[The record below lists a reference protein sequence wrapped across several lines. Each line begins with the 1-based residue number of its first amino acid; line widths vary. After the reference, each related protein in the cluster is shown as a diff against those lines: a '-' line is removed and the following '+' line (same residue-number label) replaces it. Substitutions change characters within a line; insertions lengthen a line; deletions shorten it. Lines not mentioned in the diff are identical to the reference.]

1 MNKKQVR
8 DKARELSVFSEIHPT
23 DKRKNNMKENEN
35 KPKNDNII
43 TPISEPTATVNKPVA
58 TVASVSN
65 KARNEADPTIE
76 GDDRTTQ
83 SATSNT
89 DDKIDPSP
97 DKIVKPPSS
106 DTSTAASNMTQTLTK
121 EAITTTSSPPLPPIS
136 ESTPLSNNQP
146 IDNCDETSQASGS
159 LDFTTGTRYT
169 TKSAAINLKGPGRA
183 VKAPK
188 IVVTGAPGSGKWS

>member
-35 KPKNDNII
+35 KPKNDNIT
-43 TPISEPTATVNKPVA
+43 TPQSEPLTTVIKP
-58 TVASVSN
+58 TTASVSN
-65 KARNEADPTIE
+65 KARNEADPTTE
-76 GDDRTTQ
+76 CDDRTTQ

-97 DKIVKPPSS
+97 DKIIKLSTS
-106 DTSTAASNMTQTLTK
+106 DTPTTASNPTQTLTK
-121 EAITTTSSPPLPPIS
+121 DTITSTSNPPLPPIS
-136 ESTPLSNNQP
+136 ESTPLSNTQP
-146 IDNCDETSQASGS
+146 IDNFDETSQASGS
-159 LDFTTGTRYT
+159 MDFTTGTRYT

>member
-23 DKRKNNMKENEN
+23 DKKKNNMKENEY
-35 KPKNDNII
+35 KPKNDNIT
-43 TPISEPTATVNKPVA
+43 TPQSEPLTTVIKPATA
-58 TVASVSN
+58 SISN
-65 KARNEADPTIE
+65 KARNEADPTTE
-76 GDDRTTQ
+76 CDDRTTQ

-97 DKIVKPPSS
+97 DKIVKLPSLETS
-106 DTSTAASNMTQTLTK
+106 STALNPTQTLTK
-121 EAITTTSSPPLPPIS
+121 DTITSTSSPPLPPIS
-136 ESTPLSNNQP
+136 ESTPLSNTQP
-146 IDNCDETSQASGS
+146 IDNFDETSQANGS
-159 LDFTTGTRYT
+159 MDFTTGTRYT